1 LCSEKEIIKIAEKYK
16 NNEKI
21 KTDNEEEKVA
31 EENNLELKTKKK
43 L

>member
-1 LCSEKEIIKIAEKYK
+1 VKKKLKIAEKYK
-16 NNEKI
+16 NNEEI
-21 KTDNEEEKVA
+21 RTDNEEEKVA